1 MGGRDG
7 AGQGEGTG
15 ASELADEGTERR
27 QPEATR
33 SLSTPQQHTV
43 TMMFTITGPV
53 CASSP
58 ESTQEGSV
66 RTFAQA
72 RSIGEPRLRV
82 VARAI

>member
-1 MGGRDG
+1 MG
-7 AGQGEGTG
+7 GEGTG

-27 QPEATR
+27 QPEAIR
-33 SLSTPQQHTV
+33 SLSTPHHTV
-43 TMMFTITGPV
+43 MMMFTGPL

-58 ESTQEGSV
+58 ESTQEGSG